1 MSITSSG
8 PIIVPLTI
16 DQYHRMIQSR
26 ILPEDPS
33 VELLDGLLVR
43 KDRGVKGGDK
53 MTVGPAHNLVIKKL
67 TRLAPRIDALQC
79 HLQTQGPIA
88 IPPSSEPEP
97 DAAVVRGS
105 PEDYATSVPEAKDA
119 VVVIEVADSSLDR
132 SCAAGKANANV
143 TVRTPTTVRLLIR
156 RSTIITVLTS
166 ESSVSTLTQWSI
178 ATLSAP

>member
-1 MSITSSG
+1 
-8 PIIVPLTI
+8 
-16 DQYHRMIQSR
+16 MIQSR

-97 DAAVVRGS
+97 DAAVIRGS
-105 PEDYATSVPEAKDA
+105 PEDYATSVPVAKDA
-119 VVVIEVADSSLDR
+119 VVVIEVADSSLDTDR
-132 SCAAGKANANV
+132 TTKLRAYAAAGIQQYVIVNIPDVQIELYTRPVAAEGRYATIANV
-143 TVRTPTTVRLLIR
+143 RAGEALRLDLLGA
-156 RSTIITVLTS
+156 SFEVPAADL
-166 ESSVSTLTQWSI
+166 L
-178 ATLSAP
+178 P